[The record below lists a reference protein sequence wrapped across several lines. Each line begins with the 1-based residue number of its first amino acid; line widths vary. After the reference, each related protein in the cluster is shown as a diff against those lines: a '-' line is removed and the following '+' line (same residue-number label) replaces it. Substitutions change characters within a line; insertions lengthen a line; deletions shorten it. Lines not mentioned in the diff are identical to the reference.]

1 MLEFSRHAQCA
12 RELDARMVAAD
23 PTIAVPD

>member
-1 MLEFSRHAQCA
+1 MLELFRYAQCA
-12 RELDARMVAAD
+12 RELNARMVAAD